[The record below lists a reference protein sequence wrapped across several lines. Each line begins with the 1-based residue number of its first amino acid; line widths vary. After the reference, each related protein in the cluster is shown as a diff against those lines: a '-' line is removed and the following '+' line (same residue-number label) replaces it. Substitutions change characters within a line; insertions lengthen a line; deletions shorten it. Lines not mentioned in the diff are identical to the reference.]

1 MSLRLTAAP
10 VRDALDLMCLMAE
23 ADWDITNGVVFV
35 STAMEMTRRRI
46 ETRVYDIRGMLIAV
60 QNQVVPTLDLVDAL
74 SNTNSGGGGGR
85 QSKSGGGG
93 GSVFGDETS
102 VESMMTRTEMVD
114 SIISLIEDGMGELAE
129 INGGDFKVSE
139 INGTLVIRATP
150 ESHEQAGELLGS
162 LEQQAGKMV
171 QVQSEFF
178 VLPRTVLDRLIHE
191 NGGSLVVG
199 PDRLAELH
207 LTIPKRRRAGWL
219 RHATS
224 GSTASGCSYT
234 PGATGSSSR
243 TSSRCPMPKGWTRR

>member
-1 MSLRLTAAP
+1 MQRATLSVAGLLVCGVAWSASTAEIEEILSKSITVEFLDTPLGSALDRLQRDTGVNFVIAPNHASQIEKNTVSLRLTAAP

-60 QNQVVPTLDLVDAL
+60 QNQVAPTLDLVDAL
-74 SNTNSGGGGGR
+74 SNTNS
-85 QSKSGGGG
+85 GGG

-150 ESHEQAGELLGS
+150 ESHEQAAELLGS

-171 QVQSEFF
+171 
-178 VLPRTVLDRLIHE
+178 
-191 NGGSLVVG
+191 
-199 PDRLAELH
+199 
-207 LTIPKRRRAGWL
+207 
-219 RHATS
+219 
-224 GSTASGCSYT
+224 
-234 PGATGSSSR
+234 
-243 TSSRCPMPKGWTRR
+243 

>member
-60 QNQVVPTLDLVDAL
+60 QNQVAPTLDLVDAL
-74 SNTNSGGGGGR
+74 SNTNS
-85 QSKSGGGG
+85 GGG

-114 SIISLIEDGMGELAE
+114 SFISLIEDGMGELAE

-150 ESHEQAGELLGS
+150 ESHEQAAELLGS